1 MTERDPLDHLTA
13 AERPEHPDPQF
24 AARLIDSLL
33 SDLDTE
39 AHTAGAPMVE
49 IVQLHE
55 DNPMNTPSPRL
66 RWTLLGAAA
75 AIIVVVGLVSLVPND
90 NDNENLD
97 TPSPTAG
104 TSPTTEPPATTSVP
118 TTSVPT
124 TSPTTEP
131 AATTAAPTS
140 SPLDPAE
147 AAWQEI
153 PPMLFAGVTGEYRTN
168 TFGVPFK
175 FDTGDM
181 AHTKTWE
188 REDWIAISNDE
199 VPGWIDVFTGLDSID
214 ATIEEFQAMHDAVDL
229 AQMDEPE
236 PATLGGAEGV
246 VFRSVGLP
254 PGVGLTE
261 QDLYEFTAPTDRGV
275 WADPS
280 ASGVATPGSSSP
292 ASDGVSIWVIDVNG
306 QIVAVAQSALDM
318 QMTADMNAR
327 SREATRSLIN
337 SISWKDLS

>member
-1 MTERDPLDHLTA
+1 MTERDPVDHLTA

-49 IVQLHE
+49 VVQLHE

-66 RWTLLGAAA
+66 RWALLAAA
-75 AIIVVVGLVSLVPND
+75 ATIIVVVGLVSLVSND
-90 NDNENLD
+90 DNNEILD

-104 TSPTTEPPATTSVP
+104 TSPTTEPPAA
-118 TTSVPT
+118 TSVPT

-214 ATIEEFQAMHDAVDL
+214 ATIEEFQAMHEAVES

-236 PATLGGAEGV
+236 PATLAGAEGV

-261 QDLYEFTAPTDRGV
+261 QDLYEFTAPIPDRGV
-275 WADPS
+275 WTDSS
-280 ASGVATPGSSSP
+280 AYGVATPGMSSP
-292 ASDGVSIWVIDVNG
+292 GSDGVSIWVIDVNG
-306 QIVAVAQSALDM
+306 QIVVVAQSALDM
-318 QMTADMNAR
+318 QMTADVHTR